1 MSVLVTGGTGFLG
14 AHVVRFLLE
23 KGERKVIAFDLFPNE
38 RNLAD
43 VLDKVEIVRGDL
55 GKFSNV
61 LRLVQTHKPE
71 SIYHIGAMLAPA
83 CDGDPEA
90 GIQANALGTYYI
102 LEAARLFCVPQVV
115 FASSISVLSA
125 ANPNDQTVNDY
136 SSARPETVYGAAKL
150 FSENL
155 GLFYRRQHGL
165 DYRGLRLPALI
176 GPGTMSHGYAE
187 YFNKVIEESAK
198 GNPYVVYV
206 EPRNRIPVVHI
217 KDAARAF
224 ADLRAAPQERIK
236 TVNYIVIGPT
246 PTPSALELVDLVKT
260 KIPGAKIG
268 FKVNENIQK
277 IMDQS
282 SRLPFDDRYAR
293 QEWGWRHEYDLDA
306 IVDDFLA
313 QTKRLAVA

>member
-23 KGERKVIAFDLFPNE
+23 QGEKKVVAFDLFPNE
-38 RNLAD
+38 RNLLD

-61 LRLVQTHKPE
+61 LKLVEAHKPK
-71 SIYHIGAMLAPA
+71 SVYHIGAMLAPA
-83 CDGDPEA
+83 CDADPET

-102 LEAARLFCVPQVV
+102 LEAARLFGVPQVV
-115 FASSISVLSA
+115 FASSIGILST
-125 ANPNDQTVNDY
+125 ANPNDKTVHDY
-136 SSARPETVYGAAKL
+136 SPTRPDTVYGAAKL

-176 GPGTMSHGYAE
+176 GPGTMAHGYAE

-206 EPRNRIPVVHI
+206 EPRNRMPLVHI
-217 KDAARAF
+217 KDAAKAF
-224 ADLRAAPQERIK
+224 VDLAAAAPERIK

-246 PTPSALELVDLVKT
+246 PTPSAQELVDLVKAR
-260 KIPGAKIG
+260 IPGAKIE
-268 FKVNENIQK
+268 FKVNESIQK
-277 IMDQS
+277 MMDQALL
-282 SRLPFDDRYAR
+282 LPLDDRYAR
-293 QEWGWRHEYDLDA
+293 QEWGWKPAYDLDA
-306 IVDDFLA
+306 IVDDFLSE
-313 QTKRLAVA
+313 TKGRSVD